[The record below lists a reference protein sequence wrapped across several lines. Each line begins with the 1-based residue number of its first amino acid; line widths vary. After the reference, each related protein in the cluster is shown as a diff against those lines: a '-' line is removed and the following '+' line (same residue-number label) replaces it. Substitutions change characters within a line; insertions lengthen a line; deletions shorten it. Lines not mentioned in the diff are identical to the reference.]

1 MVCQKLHIGT
11 VFYSLVCMGLKVGI
25 LLDWLATFV
34 PLGQKN
40 VMFWTC
46 WIMIGVTTIFY
57 LVLLPVEIFQC
68 TPREKIWN
76 KLYEGGYCIQNPSA
90 RNFAGGFVAAISDL
104 IIFILPQNVIW
115 RLNMSTQR
123 KIGVS
128 ILFTFGLL

>member
-1 MVCQKLHIGT
+1 
-11 VFYSLVCMGLKVGI
+11 MGLKVGI

-40 VMFWTC
+40 FMFWTC

-90 RNFAGGFVAAISDL
+90 RNFAGGFIAAISDL